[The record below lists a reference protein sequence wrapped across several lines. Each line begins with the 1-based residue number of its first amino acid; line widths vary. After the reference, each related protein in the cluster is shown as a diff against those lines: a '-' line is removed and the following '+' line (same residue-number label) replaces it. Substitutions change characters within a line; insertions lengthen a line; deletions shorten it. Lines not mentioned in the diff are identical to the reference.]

1 MDAVKTGELIAQA
14 RKEKGLTQRELAEK
28 VYVSVQAVSKW
39 ELGKNFPD
47 LSLMEPLAEA
57 LDLTVTELLA
67 GERGEQPGEETVRD
81 SLRFGENQLRPKIKQ
96 WRGRFIAAAVL
107 LALGALYL
115 IGVWVDAH
123 TVKPQPET
131 ILEPIVL
138 TENEK
143 AMVDLLNAQTGDY
156 SYLNMYNV
164 TIADDMDG
172 YRITAELW
180 THEGL
185 EDSWDLF
192 NGKFFRE
199 NQSFS
204 REQLLAFRI
213 PIGQGEGSRY
223 RVRFGGVISSGF
235 ADIFDSVLPYL
246 ENGNTID
253 YAGRTVADREHGAV
267 LMELGFNEDKEGM
280 FNSQILG
287 VTNDPQPGTLRKGTA
302 SLILKL
308 YWWN

>member
-1 MDAVKTGELIAQA
+1 MDAMKTGALIAQV
-14 RKEKGLTQRELAEK
+14 RKEKGLTQKELAEK

-47 LSLMEPLAEA
+47 LALMEPLAEA
-57 LDLTVTELLA
+57 LDLTVSELLA
-67 GERGEQPGEETVRD
+67 GERGEAPRDELVRD
-81 SLRFGENQLRPKIKQ
+81 SLRLGEEQLRPKIKK

-107 LALGALYL
+107 LALAALYL

-138 TENEK
+138 TENEQ
-143 AMVDLLNAQTGDY
+143 AIVDLLNAQNGDY
-156 SYLNMYNV
+156 SYLSMYNV

-172 YRITAELW
+172 YRIAAELW
-180 THEGL
+180 THDGL
-185 EDSWDLF
+185 KDSWVLF
-192 NGKFFRE
+192 SGKFFRE

-204 REQLLAFRI
+204 REPLLAFRI

-223 RVRFGGVISSGF
+223 RIRFGSTIVSGF

-246 ENGNTID
+246 ENGSTID
-253 YAGRTVADREHGAV
+253 YANRTVVDREHGAV
-267 LMELGFNEDKEGM
+267 LMELGLNEERSGYWRT
-280 FNSQILG
+280 QILG
-287 VTNDPQPGTLRKGTA
+287 TTNDPQPGTLREGTA

-308 YWWN
+308 YWN